1 MERKTVAMVP
11 PFSFL
16 ASTDG
21 VPKHLPRR
29 ETEHSW
35 RKDRKSGLK
44 NPKKPYARSIAHR
57 APGRRGRTGGR
68 CLLLPGVP
76 DVDDF

>member
-1 MERKTVAMVP
+1 MKRNSAAMVP

-21 VPKHLPRR
+21 APKHLPRR

-44 NPKKPYARSIAHR
+44 NPKKPYARYIANR
-57 APGRRGRTGGR
+57 APRPAVRTRGRAIA
-68 CLLLPGVP
+68 
-76 DVDDF
+76 

>member
-57 APGRRGRTGGR
+57 APGASGSNRGAVSTFAGR
-68 CLLLPGVP
+68 PRC
-76 DVDDF
+76 